1 MPFTISHAVLAPP
14 LSKLSG
20 GRLPIAALAIG
31 CMVPDLFRLFT
42 NANYEGSHQWSGLI
56 VPDLLLGL
64 IFCLLW
70 YALYRPMLFSF
81 FGLHKPLNLHGIN
94 QCCDFM
100 LSLMVAIVVGT
111 STHILWDGLTHVDFR
126 TFAFKN
132 ILLQPIELFD
142 HSYPLHRVLQ
152 IGLSIFAL
160 PVLAWMIYRH
170 HLHYRTTVIV
180 NLWTKMY
187 VYVLGLLSLLAGI
200 LSYLYFAD
208 SVYSDAFVHDLYAYT
223 GKSINYFFRA
233 FLAVFTVGSLIFV
246 ILKSATNIFKP
257 SVE

>member
-1 MPFTISHAVLAPP
+1 MSTFEP
-14 LSKLSG
+14 LPLK
-20 GRLPIAALAIG
+20 
-31 CMVPDLFRLFT
+31 T
-42 NANYEGSHQWSGLI
+42 
-56 VPDLLLGL
+56 
-64 IFCLLW
+64 FC
-70 YALYRPMLFSF
+70 S
-81 FGLHKPLNLHGIN
+81 NL
-94 QCCDFM
+94 
-100 LSLMVAIVVGT
+100 
-111 STHILWDGLTHVDFR
+111 
-126 TFAFKN
+126 
-132 ILLQPIELFD
+132 IELFG

-152 IGLSIFAL
+152 IGFSIFAL

-180 NLWTKMY
+180 NRWTKMY